1 MASLEKVNYG
11 GWPNCY
17 RLFNQSVELIVTT
30 DVGPRIIRF
39 GFIGEDNE
47 FTEFPDM
54 LGRTG
59 DEDWLVYGG
68 HRLWHAPE
76 VFPRTYYGDNGPVEL
91 EEHGDFVRLIQPTE
105 PTTGIQK
112 EMDITLAADS
122 DHVKVVH
129 RLRNNGLWA
138 VEISVWALSVMAPG
152 GTGILPLPPRAPHGN
167 ENLAPLN
174 AMALWSYTDF
184 ADPRWA
190 WGTRYI
196 LLRQDANSTSAQ
208 KIGLLDT
215 EGWAAY
221 ARNGHLFMKTIPHV
235 KGATYPD
242 MGCSAEVFTNAD
254 ILEVE
259 SLSPLGS
266 LEPSAVVEHEEN
278 WFLFKDVQVPQND
291 ADVEKHILPKVEA
304 ALSQVD

>member
-1 MASLEKVNYG
+1 MASLEKVKYG

-17 RLFNQSVELIVTT
+17 RLFNQSVELVVTT

-76 VFPRTYYGDNGPVEL
+76 VFPRTYYGDNQPVGL
-91 EEHGDFVRLIQPTE
+91 VDHGDFVRLTQLTE

-112 EMDITLAADS
+112 EMDITLAEDL
-122 DHVKVVH
+122 DQVKIIH
-129 RLRNNGLWA
+129 RLRNESLWA
-138 VEISVWALSVMAPG
+138 MEIAPWALSVMASG
-152 GTGILPLPPRAPHGN
+152 GTGILPLPPRVPHGN
-167 ENLAPLN
+167 DVLAPWN
-174 AMALWSYTDF
+174 AVALWSYTDM
-184 ADPRWA
+184 ADPRWT

-196 LLRQDANSTSAQ
+196 LLRQDPKSESAQ

-221 ARNGHLFMKTIPHV
+221 ARNGHLFLKTIPYV
-235 KGATYPD
+235 EGATYPD
-242 MGCSAEVFTNAD
+242 MGCSAELFTNAD

-259 SLSPLGS
+259 SLAPLAT
-266 LEPSAVVEHEEN
+266 LEPGATVEHVEN
-278 WFLFKDVQVPQND
+278 WFLFKDVPVPQND
-291 ADVEKHILPKVEA
+291 ADVEKHVLPKVEA
-304 ALSQVD
+304 ALK